1 MPEMVVLA
9 AAAAMVL
16 LAWTASFKEKVEKTA
31 ALPVMAARA
40 AWVVLQVALALM
52 VMAAQVVMEATVA
65 WVAMVP
71 LALMVRCLVIQ
82 ELLAEWAA
90 TAVQVDW
97 LDSADWQVA
106 LEP

>member
-1 MPEMVVLA
+1 
-9 AAAAMVL
+9 
-16 LAWTASFKEKVEKTA
+16 
-31 ALPVMAARA
+31 
-40 AWVVLQVALALM
+40 M
-52 VMAAQVVMEATVA
+52 VMAAQVVMAATVA

-82 ELLAEWAA
+82 ELLAEWAV

-97 LDSADWQVA
+97 LDSAARQVA